1 MILNK
6 KFIPLFLSL
15 SLVLPNIGPIYSYAE
30 VKATFKKEQKRLKQK
45 TIKNKEYQI
54 N

>member
-30 VKATFKKEQKRLKQK
+30 VKATFKKK
-45 TIKNKEYQI
+45 TIKNKESQI